1 MAKHKLYN
9 RGGGLESRNPNRGY
23 SKQPSCCSG
32 QPISHFVSMS
42 TNESHKAVYTV
53 CQNTNPQ
60 CQFSFQK
67 PFYKNA
73 SALSNSEMPIAYLK
87 VWVKNVFYLKIF

>member
-1 MAKHKLYN
+1 MLLLLNCRKSSISFIAKMAKHKLYN

-32 QPISHFVSMS
+32 QPISHFVSMN

-67 PFYKNA
+67 PFI
-73 SALSNSEMPIAYLK
+73 LFVRIGLFIQEC
-87 VWVKNVFYLKIF
+87 